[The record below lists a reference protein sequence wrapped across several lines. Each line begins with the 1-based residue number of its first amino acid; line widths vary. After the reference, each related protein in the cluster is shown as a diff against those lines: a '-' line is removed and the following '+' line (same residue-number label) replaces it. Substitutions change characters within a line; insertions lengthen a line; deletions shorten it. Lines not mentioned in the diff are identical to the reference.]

1 GAGLG
6 GVLTPTGL
14 GTVVAEGKRVINVDG
29 KDYLLELPIHAD
41 MALLGATVGDETGN
55 LVFKGTTQ
63 NFNPMMAMAADV
75 VIAEIENIVK
85 VGEIAPEAIHTQNIF
100 VDYIV
105 K

>member
-1 GAGLG
+1 
-6 GVLTPTGL
+6 
-14 GTVVAEGKRVINVDG
+14 
-29 KDYLLELPIHAD
+29 
-41 MALLGATVGDETGN
+41 
-55 LVFKGTTQ
+55 
-63 NFNPMMAMAADV
+63 PMMAMAADV